1 VRPTGRHTAALAVL
15 VAFLALPAGG
25 VSGAATVRGPNPCH
39 TAKARELL
47 CPTISINRPADMYFD
62 RLPGG
67 RLVLRATSSINSVG
81 TGPVEMHG
89 LRTGPSTMDAVQ
101 RIYRRRGGYVTVRT
115 GARLGFKSIPGQ
127 YRYWKL
133 LNAARF
139 QLWSVDARG
148 RRVRVVRTGPK
159 QFYCLRDLKRTHPRA
174 GSPRFPH
181 YPRCS
186 QDPNQRRVVLGTS
199 VGWSDIYPAT
209 YHEQWIDVTGLHGRF
224 LYVLTADP
232 TGVIYTTN
240 LEPPSASRLVTIP

>member
-1 VRPTGRHTAALAVL
+1 VRPTGRHTAALAAL
-15 VAFLALPAGG
+15 GALATWPAGS
-25 VSGAATVRGPNPCH
+25 VSGAATVPGPNPCL

-47 CPTISINRPADMYFD
+47 CPTITINRPAEMYFD
-62 RLPGG
+62 RRPGG

-81 TGPVEMHG
+81 DGPVEMHG
-89 LRTGPSTMDAVQ
+89 RRAGPNSMDAVQ
-101 RIYRRRGGYVTVRT
+101 RIYRRGGGYVTVRT

-139 QLWSVDARG
+139 ELWSVDASG
-148 RRVRVVRTGPK
+148 RRVRRVRTGPK
-159 QFYCLRDLKRTHPRA
+159 LFYCLRDLKRTSPRA

-186 QDPNQRRVVLGTS
+186 QDPNLTRVVLGTS

-224 LYVLTADP
+224 LYVLIADP

-240 LEPPSASRLVTIP
+240 TEPPSASRLVTIP